1 VSEQLTVFASPIS
14 QAAGRGQL
22 GGVVTEDALIKMLEN
37 AGGGGG
43 GGGGG
48 EGRGGPKITRV
59 RKNIMDDD
67 DW

>member
-1 VSEQLTVFASPIS
+1 
-14 QAAGRGQL
+14 
-22 GGVVTEDALIKMLEN
+22 MLEN